1 MNKTALL
8 LLSVFCAGFV
18 CFAQG
23 PTIGNCPTF
32 PADNIW
38 NAPVDQLPVSPNSST
53 YVNTIGATKPV
64 HPDFGTV
71 YNGAPNGIP
80 FITVPGSQTKYP
92 VTFQY
97 ASESDPGPYAI
108 PLTAP
113 IEGGSQGTGDRHAI
127 AIDTDN
133 CILYELYAAYPQAS
147 SWQAGSGV
155 IFSLKSD
162 NLRTA
167 TWTSADAAG
176 LPIFPGLVRY
186 DEVQAGAIHHALRFT
201 VPQTQK
207 AYVWPARHY
216 ASSLT
221 GTQYPPMGVR
231 FRLKASFDISGFSA
245 ANQVILQALKKYGM
259 MIADNGSAWYLSGA
273 PDSRWSDDDLHNL
286 SKLVGSDFEVV
297 DVTPLMVN
305 PNTAQA
311 AQSNV
316 TVSVTPATASVQVNA
331 TKQFT
336 STVTNAS
343 NPAVNWSVNGAI
355 GGNSAVGLIS
365 LTGLYTAPAVVPSP
379 ATVTIEAAS
388 QSTPAAFATAS
399 LMITPAPAPPPPP
412 PAVTVI
418 ISPTAVTIRT
428 THLKQFSA
436 SVHGSTNK
444 SVIWKVNGITG
455 GNGTVG
461 TISSQGLYKAP
472 STVPSSPVVTVSAVA
487 ATDGK
492 TSASAAV
499 TISASAPIQHAGP
512 R

>member
-1 MNKTALL
+1 MNRFAILL
-8 LLSVFCAGFV
+8 VSAICAGPV
-18 CFAQG
+18 GYAQA

-38 NAPVDQLPVSPNSST
+38 NTPVDQLPVSPNSAT
-53 YVNTIGATKPV
+53 YINTIGVSTPV

-80 FITVPGSQTKYP
+80 FITVPGTQTKYP

-108 PLTAP
+108 PLNAP
-113 IEGGSQGTGDRHAI
+113 IEGGSQSTGDRHAI
-127 AIDTDN
+127 AIDTDD

-155 IFSLKSD
+155 VFNLESD
-162 NLRTA
+162 NLRPA

-186 DEVQAGAIHHALRFT
+186 DEVLAGAIHHALRFT

-286 SKLVGSDFEVV
+286 TKVIGSDFEVV

-305 PNTAQA
+305 PNSGQA
-311 AQSNV
+311 LQSNV
-316 TVSVTPATASVQVNA
+316 TVSVTPSSANVAVNA
-331 TKQFT
+331 TQQFNV
-336 STVTNAS
+336 SVTNAS
-343 NPAVNWSVNGAI
+343 NPAVNWSVNGVV
-355 GGNSAVGLIS
+355 GGNSAVGWIS
-365 LTGLYTAPAVVPSP
+365 LSGLYTAPAVVPSP
-379 ATVTIEAAS
+379 ATATVEAAS
-388 QSTPAAFATAS
+388 QTTPTAFGTAS
-399 LMITPAPAPPPPP
+399 LTIIPASPPPPS
-412 PAVTVI
+412 VSVK
-418 ISPTAVTIRT
+418 ISPTSVTLRT
-428 THLKQFSA
+428 GQSRQFTD
-436 SVHGSTNK
+436 SVHGSTNT
-444 SVIWKVNGITG
+444 SVVWKVNGITG
-455 GNGTVG
+455 GNSTVG
-461 TISSQGLYKAP
+461 TISKQGTFKAP
-472 STVPSSPVVTVSAVA
+472 ASVPSPSVVTVSAVA
-487 ATDGK
+487 AADGK

-499 TISASAPIQHAGP
+499 TVVASEPVHHSS